1 MITTPT
7 FTAEIKDYASL
18 QESIRLLKAQKLHQE
33 AMLRAEITAIIDSVN
48 PVEMVKDSLHNLV
61 SDKSIQLDLVKM
73 GLNLSAELLTAR
85 LFGRYRSIPVFLGMK
100 VVQKVAGFFLK
111 DKISK
116 SDAVII
122 KLLSPGSAS
131 ISEEENTIT

>member
-1 MITTPT
+1 MITPSTS
-7 FTAEIKDYASL
+7 TAEITDYASL
-18 QESIRLLKAQKLHQE
+18 QESIRLLKAQKLQQE
-33 AMLRAEITAIIDSVN
+33 AMLRAEITAIINSVD
-48 PVEMVKDSLHNLV
+48 PVEMVKESLHNLV

-116 SDAVII
+116 SDAAII

-131 ISEEENTIT
+131 ISEEENIIT

>member
-73 GLNLSAELLTAR
+73 GLNLSAELLTAK

-100 VVQKVAGFFLK
+100 VAQKVAGFFLK
-111 DKISK
+111 DQISK
-116 SDAVII
+116 SDSAII

-131 ISEEENTIT
+131 ISEEENIIT